1 MVIVAQLPVSVST
14 AFSPGHVTGFFATGE
29 NQPTSDLDDNGS
41 LGAGFNIDKGM
52 KTTVKVFKSSSKN
65 YEIMINGNRTFD
77 ARVSKFVVERYL
89 QMVDTTLLLSVE
101 HESEI
106 PIGYGLGSSGAG
118 ALSLS
123 YALNDAL
130 NTNLST
136 TQAAA
141 IAHYA
146 DVSCKTGLGT
156 VISEFTGGFEFRTK
170 IGGPGRGEVMKI
182 PVGSDYCAVLLCIA
196 PLSTSF
202 LLAKDKTSSYQGEL
216 INGFGKKLVDRFAQ
230 NPAIDNFL
238 NLSFDYAFKSGLV
251 KGICK
256 DVIALLWSKEIK
268 SSVALFGHTVFT
280 IVKRKDLEIV
290 TRIMKQFKGMLLI
303 CGIDNFGARLLKKY

>member
-1 MVIVAQLPVSVST
+1 LVIVAQLPVSVST

-29 NQPTSDLDDNGS
+29 YLDTGNLDDRGS
-41 LGAGFNIDKGM
+41 LGAGFNINKGI
-52 KTTVKVFKSSSKN
+52 KTTVKVFESSSKN
-65 YEIMINGNRTFD
+65 YEIMINGIRTFD
-77 ARVSKFVVERYL
+77 ARVSKFVIERYL
-89 QMVDTTLLLSVE
+89 QMVDAPLLISVE
-101 HESEI
+101 HEAEI

-136 TQAAA
+136 TKAAS

-170 IGGPGRGEVMKI
+170 IGGPGMGKVLKI
-182 PVGSDYCAVLLCIA
+182 PVDPDYCAILLCIE

-202 LLAKDKTSSYQGEL
+202 LLSKDGASNYPREE
-216 INGFGKKLVDRFAQ
+216 INGFGKRLVDRFAQ
-230 NPAIDNFL
+230 NPSLDNFL
-238 NLSFDYAFKSGLV
+238 SLSFDYAFKCGLV
-251 KGICK
+251 NGACK
-256 DVIALLWSKEIK
+256 DVLELLWSKGIK
-268 SSVALFGHTVFT
+268 SSIALYGHTIFT
-280 IVKRKDLEIV
+280 IVKREDLETV
-290 TRIMKQFKGMLLI
+290 TRLMNQFKGMLII
-303 CGIDNFGARLLKKY
+303 CDIDNSGARLLKNY